1 MQNYG
6 PVVKK
11 VEMKI
16 ISKIIA
22 PNPLIYCLPQHM
34 NTTETQIRNTKGR
47 FFGVTLKSGET
58 FNAQLRGETSKMFKL
73 YDRNDSRQRKV
84 LKRSIMNVNC
94 R

>member
-1 MQNYG
+1 
-6 PVVKK
+6 
-11 VEMKI
+11 
-16 ISKIIA
+16 
-22 PNPLIYCLPQHM
+22 M

-47 FFGVTLKSGET
+47 FFGVTLNSGET